1 MATKI
6 DLSNLDRR
14 LAERLIRKGELEQS
28 VWDKHLETLSDVS
41 EKGEPVSTELET
53 GVVADRGD

>member
-14 LAERLIRKGELEQS
+14 LAERLIRKGELAQTE
-28 VWDKHLETLSDVS
+28 WDKYLETLTDVS
-41 EKGEPVSTELET
+41 EQGEAISTELET
-53 GVVADRGD
+53 GVIDDRGN

>member
-28 VWDKHLETLSDVS
+28 EWDKYVETLIDVS
-41 EKGEPVSTELET
+41 ERGESISTELET
-53 GVVADRGD
+53 GVIEDRGN